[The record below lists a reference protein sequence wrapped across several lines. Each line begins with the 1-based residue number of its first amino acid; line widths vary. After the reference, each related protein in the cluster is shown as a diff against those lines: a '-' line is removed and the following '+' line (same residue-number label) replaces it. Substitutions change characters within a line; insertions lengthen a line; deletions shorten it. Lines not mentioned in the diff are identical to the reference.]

1 MRMLARWAAF
11 VFFSSALMSA
21 LPAQSAAGEWIDVP
35 FVAQPRDGCGAASL
49 AMVMQYWA
57 AQQHSTAGPAA
68 QVAAIQRQIFS
79 PRLHGSTPEAMES
92 YLRQNGF
99 EAFAFSGA
107 WDDLVQHIGK
117 GRPLIV
123 ALRPRGQTD
132 FHYVVV
138 AGVDPARGLVTIND
152 PADRKLLT
160 VERADFEKDWSATRG
175 WTLLALPQQHPNE

>member
-1 MRMLARWAAF
+1 MLARCAAF
-11 VFFSSALMSA
+11 LVFSSALISA
-21 LPAQSAAGEWIDVP
+21 LPAQTASGEWIDVP

-57 AQQHSTAGPAA
+57 AQHHSTAGPAA
-68 QVAAIQRQIFS
+68 GVSAIQRQIFS
-79 PRLHGSTPEAMES
+79 PRRHGSTPEAMEA

-99 EAFAFSGA
+99 EAFAFSGT
-107 WDDLVQHIGK
+107 WSDLARHIGK

-132 FHYVVV
+132 LHYVVV
-138 AGVDPARGLVTIND
+138 AGIDPARNLVMMND

-160 VERADFEKDWSATRG
+160 EERADFEKDWSATHD
-175 WTLLALPQQHPNE
+175 WTLLALPEPHPTE